1 MIFTVIF
8 SQWSYS
14 IITKL
19 ENWHFILGIALW
31 AKVIS
36 FYDDLFRVEARSVPK
51 RTQQN
56 MEYK

>member
-1 MIFTVIF
+1 MIFTVRF
-8 SQWSYS
+8 SQRSYS
-14 IITKL
+14 NITKL
-19 ENWHFILGIALW
+19 KNWHFILGITLW

-56 MEYK
+56 VEYK